1 MDLDFYLVSKQRERE
16 LARAKFERQ
25 SQRRAQR
32 AARNKILTR
41 SFWALLLI
49 AGLAA
54 YGINRNSST
63 QVAAVDASA
72 SAASSPA
79 TPVVDSC
86 SSPAPLRADNIT
98 YGSAPTNVKA
108 AKTISLNTNCG
119 LIEISTDTKAPNT
132 SGIMSY
138 LAQNKYFDG
147 TKCHRLT
154 TDGLYVLQCGDPTA
168 SGSGGPGFQF
178 PDENLPTQSVYP
190 RGTVA
195 MANSGSNT
203 NGSQFFLVYKDSPLP
218 PNYSVWGTITQGLDV
233 LDAVSAAGV
242 SGGGTDGNPAQEV
255 VIATATTTG

>member
-1 MDLDFYLVSKQRERE
+1 MSKQRERE

-25 SQRRAQR
+25 SQRRAKR
-32 AARNKILTR
+32 AARTKILSR
-41 SFWALLLI
+41 SFWAVLII

-54 YGINRNSST
+54 YGVNRTSDDV
-63 QVAAVDASA
+63 VAAPDASA
-72 SAASSPA
+72 TAA
-79 TPVVDSC
+79 TPQAPVIDSC
-86 SSPAPLRADNIT
+86 TQPVALRADNIT
-98 YGSAPTNVKA
+98 YGSAPTDVA
-108 AKTISLNTNCG
+108 AAANITLNTNCG
-119 LIEISTDTKAPNT
+119 AIEIATDAKAPNT
-132 SGIMSY
+132 AGIMSY
-138 LAQNKYFDG
+138 LAQNKYFDA

-168 SGSGGPGFQF
+168 TGSGGPGFQF
-178 PDENLPTQSVYP
+178 DDENLPTDALYP

-233 LDAVSAAGV
+233 LEAVAAAGV